1 LSEFLFSSLSFS
13 VDRAGADRRVP
24 GRQQLFVI
32 EFATVSTYID
42 KTSGGGGGADGGPL
56 LC

>member
-1 LSEFLFSSLSFS
+1 MSEFLFSSLSFS